1 MEKQEDYLIEYL
13 KEALVDAQKV
23 GDYLV
28 ESGNWVHTCSIAK
41 IQAGLKG
48 AIMRIEKQDSKAL
61 DKAYDKGFSDGNT
74 VIRDLT
80 GSLIENL

>member
-1 MEKQEDYLIEYL
+1 MFYIKVIYLPKQKHTMEKQEDYLIEYL

-48 AIMRIEKQDSKAL
+48 AIIRIEKQ
-61 DKAYDKGFSDGNT
+61 N
-74 VIRDLT
+74 
-80 GSLIENL
+80 

>member
-13 KEALVDAQKV
+13 KEALVDAEKV

-28 ESGNWVHTCSIAK
+28 ESGNWVNICSIAK

-48 AIMRIEKQDSKAL
+48 AISRIKKQDNEALSKAY
-61 DKAYDKGFSDGNT
+61 AEGFQDGNQ
-74 VIRDLT
+74 RDLT
-80 GSLIENL
+80 L

>member
-48 AIMRIEKQDSKAL
+48 AIIRIEKQ
-61 DKAYDKGFSDGNT
+61 N
-74 VIRDLT
+74 
-80 GSLIENL
+80 

>member
-13 KEALVDAQKV
+13 KEALVDAQNV

-28 ESGNWVHTCSIAK
+28 ESGNWIQTCSIAK

-48 AIMRIEKQDSKAL
+48 AIIRIEKQ
-61 DKAYDKGFSDGNT
+61 N
-74 VIRDLT
+74 
-80 GSLIENL
+80 